1 MAQFVE
7 VPCQRLAPA
16 TLDALLQEYA
26 SRDGTD
32 YGLVEQSLQEKV
44 AMLRVQ
50 LQDRSLALLYDAAS
64 EQWDLLPRE
73 QAADL
78 LT

>member
-7 VPCQRLAPA
+7 VPCERLAGP
-16 TLDALLQEYA
+16 TLDALLEEFA

-32 YGLVEQSLQEKV
+32 YGLVERSLQEKV
-44 AMLRVQ
+44 TNLRAR
-50 LQDRSLALLYDAAS
+50 LQDRTLLLLYDGAS